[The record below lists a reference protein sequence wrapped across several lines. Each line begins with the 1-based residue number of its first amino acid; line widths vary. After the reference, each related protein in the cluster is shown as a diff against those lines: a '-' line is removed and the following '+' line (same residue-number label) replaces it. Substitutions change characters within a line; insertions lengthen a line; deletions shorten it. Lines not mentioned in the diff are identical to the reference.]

1 MNKYPLPPGVAGMA
15 SRFRQARQQTG
26 LTLKA
31 LEKKS
36 TCPISMLS
44 DLANGNRMPQVDSV
58 EKIARALG
66 VSAGWLAY
74 GEGIAPTWEGEK
86 KELPTARK

>member
-1 MNKYPLPPGVAGMA
+1 MTANKYPLPPGVAGMA
-15 SRFRQARQQTG
+15 LRFRQARQHSG
-26 LTLKA
+26 LTLKD

-44 DLANGNRMPQVDSV
+44 DLGNGRRMPQVDSV

-74 GEGIAPTWEGEK
+74 GEGIAPSWMDEK
-86 KELPTARK
+86 KEADRA